1 MDAQKLLQIAN
12 TKLLKV
18 TNRPNI
24 VIEKGKSGKEKV
36 CGDAFVSSAVRLLDQ
51 FSIDSQ
57 YLETLGGYYCN
68 RIEMYVN
75 DILIH
80 EVEYRKNGIVVLPR
94 KIIDQEIRNI
104 VAKNV
109 SFRYETLVK
118 DIQQKRSKRMSL
130 IISNRRNNNER
141 ISCDAIILAT
151 GSMNEFSRKFDID
164 GRPKKSF
171 AISTYAEL
179 EHNGKITFQFI
190 ESCEPGYRWIF
201 PVSDTT
207 ANIGICLLIDKPR
220 VNLRVLGSEFLK
232 EYNIVEAG
240 EWRGGWGPIW
250 SSFGKNWYYPD
261 GIVSCGDAAGLINPY
276 SGEGIT
282 AALISGKQAGNAV
295 AAYLKDERNIEK
307 LRQYSEWITNH
318 FSDQY
323 KLTPLLQTWCN
334 LCGINI

>member
-1 MDAQKLLQIAN
+1 MGLPRVIIIGGGLAGCAAAAALAKKSID
-12 TKLLKV
+12 V
-18 TNRPNI
+18 T

-130 IISNRRNNNER
+130 IISNRRNNN
-141 ISCDAIILAT
+141 DLA
-151 GSMNEFSRKFDID
+151 
-164 GRPKKSF
+164 
-171 AISTYAEL
+171 
-179 EHNGKITFQFI
+179 Q
-190 ESCEPGYRWIF
+190 
-201 PVSDTT
+201 
-207 ANIGICLLIDKPR
+207 
-220 VNLRVLGSEFLK
+220 
-232 EYNIVEAG
+232 
-240 EWRGGWGPIW
+240 
-250 SSFGKNWYYPD
+250 KN
-261 GIVSCGDAAGLINPY
+261 NR
-276 SGEGIT
+276 
-282 AALISGKQAGNAV
+282 
-295 AAYLKDERNIEK
+295 RNK
-307 LRQYSEWITNH
+307 R
-318 FSDQY
+318 
-323 KLTPLLQTWCN
+323 
-334 LCGINI
+334 